1 MELTGANS
9 SRVGRINSRIGVLGG
24 TFDPIH
30 NGHMAIASA
39 VFNVLELT
47 RVLFVPAAR
56 PWIKESGAGRDVSPI
71 EDRVAMVGLAIEGRE
86 GFELSRVDADR
97 RGLSYSVDTISDL
110 TTEFGHAA
118 ELLLIL
124 GADALEEL
132 PRWREPLRLAGMC
145 TIVCV
150 GRPGGVRPEDLPR
163 DHPGY
168 GAEFV
173 SGPMLPISATDVR
186 RRVREGLSIGGL
198 VPPSVAA
205 YIEQNGLYG
214 PVNRPDDSTFHTPGD
229 LGNDR

>member
-9 SRVGRINSRIGVLGG
+9 SRVGRINSRVGVLGG

-30 NGHMAIASA
+30 NGHMAVASA

-56 PWIKESGAGRDVSPI
+56 PWIKESGAGREVSPMKH
-71 EDRVAMVGLAIEGRE
+71 RVAMVELAIEGRE
-86 GFELSRVDADR
+86 GFELSRVDIDR

-110 TTEFGHAA
+110 RTEYGHAA

-132 PRWREPLRLAGMC
+132 PRWREPERLAKMC
-145 TIVCV
+145 TLVCV
-150 GRPGGVRPEDLPR
+150 GRPGAARPDDLPP

-168 GAEFV
+168 GAQFV
-173 SGPMLPISATDVR
+173 SGPMLPVSATDIR
-186 RRVREGLSIGGL
+186 TRVEEGLSIEGL
-198 VPPSVAA
+198 VPSPVAA
-205 YIEQNGLYG
+205 YVEQYGLYR
-214 PVNRPDDSTFHTPGD
+214 PANRPDISPDNSE
-229 LGNDR
+229 DR